1 MIGIFL
7 SMGLGM
13 ASPYILVSVFPQ
25 SVKFL
30 PKPGAWMNKVKFIL
44 GLLLLGTIV
53 WVGFI
58 LQNHF
63 NYLFIAICC
72 FLALIAIINIKIFFK
87 QKLPIIIFSII
98 VFFSLPFFSF
108 FKINQPIAETDWMD
122 ITTVNLEDLLISN
135 NIVFVDI
142 TADWCATCQFNKL
155 NVINSSIIQETFEKN
170 NIIKLQGDWTKPN
183 KQVEDFLQKHNRFG
197 IPLNVMYSKYY
208 TRGIVLSEL
217 LTSNEIIETINI
229 LQQDN

>member
-13 ASPYILVSVFPQ
+13 ASPYILVSIFPK

-30 PKPGAWMNKVKFIL
+30 PKPGSWMNKVKFIL
-44 GLLLLGTIV
+44 GFLLLGTIV

-63 NYLFIAICC
+63 NYLFTVIC
-72 FLALIAIINIKIFFK
+72 FVLALILTICIKIFFNK
-87 QKLPIIIFSII
+87 KLLIIIFSII

-108 FKINQPIAETDWMD
+108 LKFSQSIVETDWID
-122 ITTVNLEDLLISN
+122 LTTVRLEDLLLNN

-170 NIIKLQGDWTKPN
+170 NIIKLRGDWTKPN
-183 KQVEDFLQKHNRFG
+183 KQ
-197 IPLNVMYSKYY
+197 I
-208 TRGIVLSEL
+208 
-217 LTSNEIIETINI
+217 
-229 LQQDN
+229 